1 MNFKEFKALKED
13 FAKAS
18 VDNKINMYVNTQEL
32 TENQYKQL
40 LKDFPLDHLADL
52 ERELNKD

>member
-13 FAKAS
+13 FQKAS
-18 VDNKINMYVNTQEL
+18 VDNKINIYVNNDL

-40 LKDFPLDHLADL
+40 LKEFPLEHLSKL
-52 ERELNKD
+52 EEELNKD